1 MKKVLLI
8 LSILLPVLAFSQLK
22 LSDDFS
28 VSTGTPYKVVD
39 APSKQYFSDGKGNS
53 ISIKTAGTK
62 VTIQQYDVTNMKE
75 ISRHEYIDLPADS
88 RVQKIIRMGEHLYY
102 FYNTPTKS
110 KTMTLNV
117 REINLTDGT
126 FKAPKLLFESKGE
139 VSSIITSGSEGY
151 VSIFGGGVFYD
162 FIESSDH
169 SKLLVRYRRKPLD
182 RNDVINYDI
191 LGFYSFDD
199 EMKKIWGGEYKMP
212 YTEKVMNNLSYTITK
227 DGTGYMMAYI
237 NDTKQFEL
245 LILDGTAIKT
255 VRLDIESSL
264 FFQSIIISEDLE
276 GNLLCTGYYANG
288 IEFKVNW
295 TGNLAAVINI
305 NGILRFKLNKAGKIL
320 ELKRYDFPIE
330 LINQYESLRSKEKNA
345 ARETDGK
352 AGINDLTIV
361 EVRQDPI
368 DGSTFILGEQKYI
381 RTEMYG
387 TSTKTIYYYTDM
399 VATKIDKN
407 GKLLWMIKIPKTQ
420 LGFKGRGGMGV
431 KYIKGNGTHYLIF
444 VDTKKNA
451 ALIDKNVVPEKYV
464 DGSDAYLYAYKIN
477 DADGKYERVTILNLE
492 NVNGIEAYQFSTS
505 RIFDISSKIF
515 MLEIY
520 MKGKEDTMIKM
531 QLKK

>member
-1 MKKVLLI
+1 MRKII
-8 LSILLPVLAFSQLK
+8 LMFFALLPAIAFGQLK
-22 LSDDFS
+22 LSDDFA

-39 APSKQYFSDGKGNS
+39 AGNKQYFPDGKGNA
-53 ISIKTAGTK
+53 ISIKTAGVK
-62 VTIQQYDVTNMKE
+62 VTIQRYDVASMKE
-75 ISRHEYIDLPADS
+75 INRNEYIDLPAGS
-88 RVQKIIRMGEHLYY
+88 KVQKIIKIGEHLYY
-102 FYNTPTKS
+102 FYNTPTK
-110 KTMTLNV
+110 TQTLTLNV
-117 REINLTDGT
+117 REISLADGT
-126 FKAPKLLFESKGE
+126 FKAPKLLLETKGE
-139 VSSIITSGSEGY
+139 VTSILGAGTEGY
-151 VSIFGGGVFYD
+151 ASLFGSGVFYD
-162 FIESSDH
+162 FIESSDQ
-169 SKLLVRYRRKPLD
+169 SKLLIRYRRKPLD
-182 RNDVINYDI
+182 KNDAVNYDV
-191 LGFYSFDD
+191 LGFYSFNND
-199 EMKKIWGGEYKMP
+199 MTKNWGGEYKMP
-212 YTEKVMNNLSYTITK
+212 HTEKVMNNLSYTITK
-227 DGTGYMMAYI
+227 DGMGYMMAYI

-245 LILDGTAIKT
+245 LILDGSTIKT
-255 VRLDIESSL
+255 VRLDIEGTL
-264 FFQSIIISEDLE
+264 YFQSILISEDLE

-330 LINQYESLRSKEKNA
+330 LINQYESQRSKSKNA

-361 EVRQDPI
+361 EVRQDPK
-368 DGSTFILGEQKYI
+368 DGSTFILGEQKFI

-387 TSTKTIYYYTDM
+387 TSTQTIYYYTDM

-431 KYIKGNGTHYLIF
+431 KYIKGEGVHYLIF

-451 ALIDKNVVPEKYV
+451 GLVDKNVVPEKYV

-477 DADGKYERVTILNLE
+477 DADGSYERVTILNLE

-505 RIFDISSKIF
+505 RIFNISSKIF

-520 MKGKEDTMIKM
+520 MKGKQDTMIKM